1 MREIVRESEI
11 SMLTRENSLSN
22 QTNDDVVI
30 DRGGVLFSESL
41 FVRHL
46 SEVTTKWS
54 EIPKT
59 E

>member
-11 SMLTRENSLSN
+11 SMSTRENSLSN
-22 QTNDDVVI
+22 QANDDVVI
-30 DRGGVLFSESL
+30 DRGGVRFSGSL

-54 EIPKT
+54 GIPKT